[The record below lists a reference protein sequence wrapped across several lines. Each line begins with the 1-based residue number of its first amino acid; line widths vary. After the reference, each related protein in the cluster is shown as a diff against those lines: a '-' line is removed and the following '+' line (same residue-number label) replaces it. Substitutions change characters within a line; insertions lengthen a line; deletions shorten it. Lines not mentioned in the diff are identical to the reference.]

1 MTIKQKRARASRAA
15 KTRSIVKAVKGLLKK
30 TNPSAK
36 ITGARVVK
44 LKGGALRITPIKA
57 NPSKRGLTAGEIY
70 AMKAVYGPNWA
81 NMKGRALEAAV
92 SHMKKLP
99 KRRIG
104 GRR

>member
-1 MTIKQKRARASRAA
+1 MTKKQKSAKASRAR
-15 KTRSIVKAVKGLLKK
+15 KNSGIVKAVRSLLKK

-57 NPSKRGLTAGEIY
+57 NR
-70 AMKAVYGPNWA
+70 
-81 NMKGRALEAAV
+81 
-92 SHMKKLP
+92 
-99 KRRIG
+99 